1 MYPLNLKKVL
11 TMTTSNLSIV
21 SDATATFGS
30 AFNFPGIDV
39 PLSALAEFG
48 IGTNVTPNN
57 NFVFDKDILK
67 QVLFSVKECE
77 NLLLWG
83 DAGAG
88 KTDLIEQVA
97 ARLNRQA
104 KIISFGEE
112 TSIKQLIGGFTIS
125 GGETPFRD
133 GALMQAIKI
142 PNCLIGL
149 DEINMAMPGVT
160 AMLNHL
166 LQKRE
171 ITIPETGEVIT
182 CAEGVRFLA
191 TSNTNMGVDESGLF
205 EGSQS
210 QNAATRS
217 RFAGV
222 HVKYLR
228 PEDEIKLIDLAYPG
242 IDEAIPPL
250 KNKRY
255 PELTVQLAN
264 SLRSAMRDGGLSLP
278 FTVRQIHRFLKSS
291 LAFGDPKLAFKYS
304 YWNLLDSVERQTAGD
319 LFKTV
324 FNMKIE
330 D

>member
-1 MYPLNLKKVL
+1 
-11 TMTTSNLSIV
+11 MTTTTTTLATV
-21 SDATATFGS
+21 SDANTTFGS
-30 AFNFPGIDV
+30 AFNFPGIDA
-39 PLSALAEFG
+39 PLSALADFG
-48 IGTNVTPNN
+48 TGTNITPNN
-57 NFVFDKDILK
+57 NFIFDKDVLK
-67 QVLFSVKECE
+67 QFLFSLKE
-77 NLLLWG
+77 NINVLLWG

-88 KTDLIEQVA
+88 KTDLIEEVA

-125 GGETPFRD
+125 NGETPFRA
-133 GALMQAIKI
+133 GALLEAIQI
-142 PNCLIGL
+142 EGCLIGL

-166 LQKRE
+166 LQKKE
-171 ITIPETGEVIT
+171 VTIPETGEVIQ
-182 CAEGVRFLA
+182 CAEGVRFIA
-191 TSNTNMGVDESGLF
+191 TSNTNMGIDESGLF

-222 HVKYLR
+222 HVKYLKE
-228 PEDEIKLIDLAYPG
+228 EDEVKLIDLAYPG
-242 IDEAIPPL
+242 LDEAIPPL

-264 SLRSAMRDGGLSLP
+264 ALRSAMRNGGLSLP
-278 FTVRQIHRFLKSS
+278 FSVRQIHVFTKAS
-291 LAFGDPKLAFKYS
+291 LSYGDPKLAFKFA